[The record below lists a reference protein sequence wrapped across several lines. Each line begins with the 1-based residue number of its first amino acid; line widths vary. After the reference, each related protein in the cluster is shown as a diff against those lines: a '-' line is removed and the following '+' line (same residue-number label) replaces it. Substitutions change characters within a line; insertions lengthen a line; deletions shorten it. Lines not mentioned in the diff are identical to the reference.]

1 MPAAHPTSP
10 VRRWAAGLL
19 TLGLLAGSLVMAQ
32 QPSQQPAQSKPTP
45 AKAVPAKPVQS
56 KPAAVKPT
64 SPKPVQPKLTSTSSA
79 QSSSGQSSSGL
90 ASPAQLSPPPPPT
103 SVPDPYN
110 LGLSTTSQKLQQLQQ
125 QLSSQ
130 QQLSTAQL
138 AQLTTLR
145 QNIASLSAQQKDV
158 LGQIDTLENRIAA
171 LQNQKLKLEQSIRG
185 ALADLE
191 QTRGQVARTSE
202 RVTRL
207 QADVR
212 QLLELLYRERSGQYL
227 RLINQASSL
236 SDLVIRSRYANM
248 GGEHNVAVIEDLR
261 TQRRSLQTQ
270 QAQQSAQTAQLQ
282 DLRSQQ
288 LAQLA
293 RLRDARSR
301 QQALVARLEKTQAG
315 KQALAL
321 QTQAQQAL
329 TAQSINDLVGGIVS
343 ERSRIEA
350 ERRQRI
356 EAERVRRAEELR
368 RILEAQARAR
378 QEAARLA
385 ALREAQRQEALRQA
399 ALQRAQAQA
408 AAAAQAQAR
417 SDAEQR
423 ASQQRAAANAQEQS
437 SLQSRASQIQAQQ
450 QQAAVE
456 LAPLPPAS
464 GPLGFPLPGGAV
476 VTPFSASV
484 PWTLISGPAGAQAVA
499 AQGGNV
505 LAVTNYASLGW
516 VVLVEHSPVLATAY
530 IGLDSPSV
538 DVGARVAQGQALGT
552 IGGSPVFGAGRM
564 AFQVNRIAADN
575 SRQAV
580 PPTF

>member
-1 MPAAHPTSP
+1 M
-10 VRRWAAGLL
+10 
-19 TLGLLAGSLVMAQ
+19 
-32 QPSQQPAQSKPTP
+32 
-45 AKAVPAKPVQS
+45 
-56 KPAAVKPT
+56 
-64 SPKPVQPKLTSTSSA
+64 
-79 QSSSGQSSSGL
+79 
-90 ASPAQLSPPPPPT
+90 PPPPP
-103 SVPDPYN
+103 SRPDPYN

-125 QLSSQ
+125 QLAAQ
-130 QQLSTAQL
+130 KQLSAGQQTQL
-138 AQLTTLR
+138 ETLR
-145 QNIASLSAQQKDV
+145 KNIASLGAQQKDV
-158 LGQIDTLENRIAA
+158 LGQIDSLENRIAA
-171 LQNQKLKLEQSIRG
+171 LQNQKLKLEQLIRG

-191 QTRGQVARTSE
+191 QTRSQVARTSE
-202 RVTRL
+202 RVARL

-236 SDLVIRSRYANM
+236 SDLVIRARYANM

-261 TQRRSLQTQ
+261 TQRLSLQTQ
-270 QAQQSAQTAQLQ
+270 QAQQTAQTARLQ

-288 LAQLA
+288 LAQLT
-293 RLRDARSR
+293 RLRDARSQ
-301 QQALVARLEKTQAG
+301 QQALVARLQQTQAG

-329 TAQSINDLVGGIVS
+329 TVQSINDLVGGIVS

-350 ERRQRI
+350 ERRRRI
-356 EAERVRRAEELR
+356 EAERLRRAEELR
-368 RILEAQARAR
+368 RIREAQERAR

-385 ALREAQRQEALRQA
+385 AIQEAQRQEALRQA
-399 ALQRAQAQA
+399 ALRRAQAQA
-408 AAAAQAQAR
+408 AAAAQAQAEAQAR
-417 SDAEQR
+417 IRAEQARAAAEQR

-437 SLQSRASQIQAQQ
+437 SLRARASQIQVQQ

-456 LAPLPPAS
+456 LAPLPAAS

-476 VTPFSASV
+476 VTPFSVSV

-499 AQGGNV
+499 AAGGNV

-516 VVLVEHSPVLATAY
+516 VVLIEHSPVLATAY
-530 IGLDSPSV
+530 IGLDTPSV
-538 DVGARVAQGQALGT
+538 DVGARVAPGQALGT
-552 IGGSPVFGAGRM
+552 IGGSPVFGADRM
-564 AFQVNRIAADN
+564 AFQVNRIGADN